1 MDKRER
7 RRNSRRRG
15 AWLAAALLAALLGAG
30 LWLAFGRSPGNP
42 SAPSEPAVYDGGDRA
57 VEQALS
63 DFSELLDAGDY
74 GAAGALYTRS
84 IRLDAKGGA
93 AAATLAERALCAKA
107 LAFVNGGLDASA
119 LLEEYRLGRDVWRIS
134 PAVAA
139 NDDGL
144 YGGFTA
150 LKNGYVL
157 DCVAWLS
164 GVRAE
169 DETDLA
175 AAVQAL
181 LADLEPAYL
190 SQAAD
195 EAERQMNTG
204 DFERTLEIL
213 NMRVS
218 YYPEADLSQVRARV
232 GARLAE
238 AALEQGGHLMADG
251 AWTDAADLYACS
263 LAYDADG
270 RVAAAQRR
278 AREAVCADLLGRGAA
293 LEAAG
298 EWTKAIQLYREG
310 LAYDADGQ
318 LRAALD
324 GALESLKAAK
334 ALALEKKK
342 VSFGDL
348 YAQCEIIE
356 NAPGYAAYDR
366 VILPP
371 GRTLGRLAHYGM
383 EPQILVRGNAVYFTV
398 LFSRTVNERV
408 EFCEVNV
415 VNAVELRASST
426 GYYEVD
432 GGGYSTCIDG
442 AEYRKTRVQDGG
454 QYQYF
459 RAVQSLGGG
468 ADISGVPADLTYF
481 VRRITDNAEPL
492 YIRFAHDM
500 PGWADYRA
508 VTQADREALG
518 MLWELYTL
526 MREFPEL
533 ARG

>member
-119 LLEEYRLGRDVWRIS
+119 
-134 PAVAA
+134 
-139 NDDGL
+139 
-144 YGGFTA
+144 
-150 LKNGYVL
+150 
-157 DCVAWLS
+157 
-164 GVRAE
+164 
-169 DETDLA
+169 
-175 AAVQAL
+175 
-181 LADLEPAYL
+181 
-190 SQAAD
+190 
-195 EAERQMNTG
+195 
-204 DFERTLEIL
+204 
-213 NMRVS
+213 
-218 YYPEADLSQVRARV
+218 
-232 GARLAE
+232 RLAE

-278 AREAVCADLLGRGAA
+278 AREAVCADLLGRGAV

-383 EPQILVRGNAVYFTV
+383 EPQILVCGNAVYFTV